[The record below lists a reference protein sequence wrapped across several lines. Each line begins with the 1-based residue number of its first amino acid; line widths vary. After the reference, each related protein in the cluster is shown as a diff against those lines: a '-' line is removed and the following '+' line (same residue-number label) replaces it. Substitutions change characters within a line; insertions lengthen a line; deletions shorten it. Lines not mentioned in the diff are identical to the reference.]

1 MCACLYD
8 FSFLLE
14 KMKYEVFKINY
25 SYFYEFT
32 FEPLKIPVVGEYDGR
47 SLKAIALQRTV
58 NTLGP

>member
-1 MCACLYD
+1 
-8 FSFLLE
+8 
-14 KMKYEVFKINY
+14 MKYEVFKINY